1 MTQLARFPG
10 PDDLDKLC
18 KQSPIEDRA
27 LLQRIWFLAS
37 ASYLIRLDVGD
48 NVAEDVADNG
58 T

>member
-1 MTQLARFPG
+1 MTQLAHFPG

-18 KQSPIEDRA
+18 KQSPIADRA

-37 ASYLIRLDVGD
+37 ASYLIRLDIGD